1 MVKPIKLSIMNNN
14 IKNTFRTGIFV
25 TAGLVALYSC
35 SDTWDEHYNS
45 VATTGSQFAGTTMQA
60 IEQQAPDF
68 AAVIKATGFDR
79 ELRSSS
85 TYTVWCPAD
94 GTFNKDSLIAAAQTD
109 SAAVVKR
116 FVQNHV
122 ARYNVSLGLESQEVM
137 LLNTKLM
144 TMSDKQEHKI
154 GNVNITASNIKCNN
168 GLIHFVDGMIPFQ
181 NNIFE
186 LIEQEYANSTN
197 ASKADSSLYAFLA
210 VFNQDSLL
218 ENRSVSR
225 GVDENG
231 DKIWV
236 DSVTLRNNTVLK
248 NVDALVYDEDSSY
261 IALIPSVEAYQQR
274 YAEAKQLLKFN
285 PYMDKGLEFSKVD
298 SLQNYYANMFSMNDL
313 FFNRNANE
321 HWDDSLKS
329 TTYASYNWPNSL
341 YYRKAPRTLP
351 ADKEVNDILATV
363 GIADS
368 ISCSNGIAYLIDEYP
383 MSIYEQYFRKLKI
396 QASMRTVDE
405 VSQAGKSGTLL
416 TQKVGSLSAS
426 SGTWNVVRYRLD
438 PILDVA
444 GDTIDFDTIYIG
456 NTEVQSYSYLDVPPS
471 TSTANPSVAFKI
483 SNNLSGKYDIYLVT
497 MPYWFKSN
505 NFSQER
511 RPYRFNVNVFE
522 QDTNGSYPNKGTALV
537 DPTDGDKNFET
548 PVPQDI
554 FTITDTTYLGT
565 HEFSYAYYAQDEPGV
580 IIQIATFI
588 SSSQTKSFSREMLI
602 TGFILK
608 PHDDSAVVE
617 VPATEA
623 RRRYDDD
630 DSIINILKKY

>member
-1 MVKPIKLSIMNNN
+1 MNNN
-14 IKNTFRTGIFV
+14 IKNTFRTGILA

-35 SDTWDEHYNS
+35 SDTWDDHYNAS
-45 VATTGSQFAGTTMQA
+45 ANMASQFAGTTMQA
-60 IEQQAPDF
+60 IEQQSPEF
-68 AAVIKATGFDR
+68 AEIIRATGFDR
-79 ELRSSS
+79 ELSSSS
-85 TYTVWCPAD
+85 TYTIWCPAS
-94 GTFNKDSLIAAAQTD
+94 GTFNKDSLIAVARTD
-109 SAAVVKR
+109 SASVVKR
-116 FVQNHV
+116 FIQNHV
-122 ARYNVSLGLESQEVM
+122 ARYNVSLGLEPQEVL

-144 TMSDKQEHKI
+144 TMSAKDQHKI

-168 GLIHFVDGMIPFQ
+168 GLIHFIDGEIPFQ

-186 LIEQEYANSTN
+186 LIEQEYARSTN
-197 ASKADSSLYAFLA
+197 ASKADSSLFAFLK

-285 PYMDKGLEFSKVD
+285 PFMDKGLEFSKVD

-321 HWDDSLKS
+321 HWGDSLKS
-329 TTYASYNWPNSL
+329 TTYSSWNWPNDL
-341 YYRKAPRTLP
+341 YYRKAPRNMP
-351 ADKEVNDILATV
+351 PDKEVNDILANI
-363 GIADS
+363 GLADS
-368 ISCSNGIAYLIDEYP
+368 IVCSNGIAYLFDEYP
-383 MSIYEQYFRKLKI
+383 MSIYEQYFQKI
-396 QASMRTVDE
+396 KIPASTRTLDE
-405 VSQAGKSGTLL
+405 TAQTKKGDNLTTKIGSVSQ
-416 TQKVGSLSAS
+416 V
-426 SGTWNVVRYRLD
+426 SGTWNVVRYRLE
-438 PILDVA
+438 PIVNVE
-444 GDTIDFDTIYIG
+444 GDTIDFDTIYYG

-471 TSTANPSVAFKI
+471 TTTANPDMAFKI
-483 SNNLSGKYDIYLVT
+483 FNNLSGPYDIYLVT
-497 MPYWFKSN
+497 MPIWFKTVSFN
-505 NFSQER
+505 TDK

-522 QDTNGSYPNKGTALV
+522 RDADGTYPNKGV
-537 DPTDGDKNFET
+537 QMIDPISGTKNYQT

-554 FTITDTTYLGT
+554 FTITDTTLLGT
-565 HEFSYAYYAQDEPGV
+565 YNFKYAYYAQDEPGV
-580 IIQIATFI
+580 LIQISTFI
-588 SSSQTKSFSREMLI
+588 SSSQAKSFSREMLI

-617 VPATEA
+617 IPATEA
-623 RRRYDDD
+623 KRRYDED